1 MKITFQDIVNDY
13 LELEVAVELNSLIYY
28 SNHDLGKKD
37 PVAEF
42 MAKLIHSEHMKGNCV
57 SVSMLSNTLHES
69 ENTIRTK
76 IKKLIQHNLITNNTC
91 CKDSRLRCYQ
101 PTEKLRNIYK
111 VDIVRKLKAIEDI
124 SPFMKALFGDAWE
137 RLYKEENVDD
147 YLGYPS
153 YLKTTTN
160 MTYNKMI
167 IDIEAKKKNTL
178 KKLG

>member
-1 MKITFQDIVNDY
+1 
-13 LELEVAVELNSLIYY
+13 
-28 SNHDLGKKD
+28 
-37 PVAEF
+37 

-69 ENTIRTK
+69 ENTIRSK

-91 CKDSRLRCYQ
+91 CNDSRLRCYQ
-101 PTEKLRNIYK
+101 PTEKLRNLYK
-111 VDIVRKLKAIEDI
+111 VDTVRKLKAIEEI
-124 SPFMKALFGDAWE
+124 SPFLKNLFGDAWQK
-137 RLYKEENVDD
+137 LYKQENVNG

-167 IDIEAKKKNTL
+167 NDLMKSRKNTL